1 MVMSEWAED
10 KLLVTE
16 NLFSTTYLVT
26 SIASRDRNRRNIQV
40 IKVPSLSWHDFSW
53 EIKEYR
59 KNLKR
64 KSIGLILWYLIAA
77 SIGRLWDLAFR
88 QVSINSA
95 ARWSWA
101 FSALPVTL
109 FLIFRQRGSAIFA
122 TGGATGGHLLGLL
135 ANFVSKVPLY
145 LEFQDPLMGSEMKR
159 SDSNAKMISK
169 LEGLFIYRSVRT
181 VFVSNK
187 AAQSSAARHP
197 QLKQQITSIYPGAW
211 KFLDSKTNTNV
222 YARPNIEILHLG
234 TLYGARNLDNFFLAL
249 DNLREAGIKN
259 ANRVCVKNLGD
270 IYLENKSI
278 YFDRSDFELLLPQQ
292 RSEALR
298 RALDSDALLLI
309 QHADSRS
316 NETIPY
322 KTFDYL
328 NLKKPIFGVINN
340 PELKVLLNSDSNY
353 LANASSV
360 ESIQETLKRF
370 LSEFDLKRK
379 GPATFEND
387 FDINKQFARIFE

>member
-1 MVMSEWAED
+1 MSEWAED
-10 KLLVTE
+10 KLLATE
-16 NLFSTTYLVT
+16 NLFSTAYLIT
-26 SIASRDRNRRNIQV
+26 SIASQDRNRRNIQV

-53 EIKEYR
+53 EIEEYR
-59 KNLKR
+59 KNSNR
-64 KSIGLILWYLIAA
+64 KSVGLILWYLIAA

-88 QVSINSA
+88 KISINSA

-109 FLIFRQRGSAIFA
+109 FLIFRQCGSVIFA

-169 LEGLFIYRSVRT
+169 LERLFIHRSTRT
-181 VFVSNK
+181 VFVTNK
-187 AAQSSAARHP
+187 AAQSSEARHP
-197 QLKQQITSIYPGAW
+197 QLEQQITSIYPGAW
-211 KFLDSKTNTNV
+211 KFLDPNDFPKTT
-222 YARPNIEILHLG
+222 ARNEIEILHLG

-249 DNLREAGIKN
+249 DNLRAADYRN
-259 ANRVCVKNLGD
+259 SNRVCVKNLGD
-270 IYLENKSI
+270 IYLENKEA
-278 YFDRSDFELLLPQQ
+278 YLRRSDFKLLPPEQ
-292 RSEALR
+292 RLEALR
-298 RALDSDALLLI
+298 RAAASDALLLM

-328 NLKKPIFGVINN
+328 NLRKPIIGVINN
-340 PELKVLLNSDSNY
+340 PELKVLLDSDSNY
-353 LANASSV
+353 LADASSV
-360 ESIQETLKRF
+360 ASIQETLKRF
-370 LSEFDLKRK
+370 LKEIDLKRE
-379 GPATFEND
+379 GSTTLEND

>member
-10 KLLVTE
+10 KLLATE
-16 NLFSTTYLVT
+16 KLFSTTYLIT
-26 SIASRDRNRRNIQV
+26 SIASQNRNRRDIRV
-40 IKVPSLSWHDFSW
+40 FKVPSLSWHDFSW
-53 EIKEYR
+53 EVKEYR
-59 KNLKR
+59 KNSNR

-77 SIGRLWDLAFR
+77 SIGRVWDLAFR
-88 QVSINSA
+88 KISTNSA

-101 FSALPVTL
+101 FSALPITL

-169 LEGLFIYRSVRT
+169 LERLFICRSVRT
-181 VFVSNK
+181 VFVTNK
-187 AAQSSAARHP
+187 AAQSSVARHP
-197 QLKQQITSIYPGAW
+197 QLEQQITSIYPGAW
-211 KFLDSKTNTNV
+211 KFLESSINTNV
-222 YARPNIEILHLG
+222 NERQDIDILHLG

-249 DNLREAGIKN
+249 DNLREAGTRN
-259 ANRVCVKNLGD
+259 ANRVRVKNLGD
-270 IYLENKSI
+270 IYLENKII
-278 YFDRSDFELLLPQQ
+278 YLDRSDFELLPAQQ

-309 QHADSRS
+309 QHSDSRS

-328 NLKKPIFGVINN
+328 NLKKPIIGIINN
-340 PELKVLLNSDSNY
+340 PELKVLLNADSNY

-370 LSEFDLKRK
+370 LSEFDLKRERS
-379 GPATFEND
+379 ATFVND
-387 FDINKQFARIFE
+387 LDINKQFARIFE